1 MIQTNEESDS
11 SSSTEEDEELA
22 LQNSLIFQYQLQ
34 FGEGTFIVFSIYP
47 LQTNYLIVWKMKM
60 V

>member
-34 FGEGTFIVFSIYP
+34 FGEGT
-47 LQTNYLIVWKMKM
+47 L
-60 V
+60 